1 MIQVADQ
8 HLQLN
13 YKWKTIQ
20 FVKSEYNKL
29 FPEDKQVELDEENA
43 LTLELRIFALIRLGI
58 TNSEKVSQFLNLS
71 VNTIYAYKTR
81 IKAKSL
87 VPKEEFEYYIMRI
100 KRVYN

>member
-29 FPEDKQVELDEENA
+29 FPFISFTNNSIISFSHLSTYIILCHQLESGRYDIKNTSEEA
-43 LTLELRIFALIRLGI
+43 TFVTVKLSAEAHSLT
-58 TNSEKVSQFLNLS
+58 SSPLS
-71 VNTIYAYKTR
+71 LFQIQRY
-81 IKAKSL
+81 
-87 VPKEEFEYYIMRI
+87 
-100 KRVYN
+100 